1 MPREPLEAFLRRAP
15 AQITPVRIMNFVKQQ
30 IAQRVRDMTHTRQ
43 QPEVFLQPAGDPGL
57 LGPDSSAWQVHAHFM
72 AMMVGGIASLIV
84 QALHPRALAGVW
96 DHSSFRDDMGA
107 RLGRTAF
114 FIAATTYGGR
124 AMAEQA
130 MQRVQHIHRHVR
142 GFDAQGQAYRADDPH
157 LLAWVHLAECTSFM
171 RAYDTHGLPSL
182 DTHGQDRYFA
192 DMALLGDAM
201 GTGPV
206 PANRAACERALL
218 NYLPELRCDERTRYV
233 LKRLDNYPTDPPY
246 RPLMKMVV
254 RAAHHSLPAWVHPL
268 LQQPEPTWAERWWV
282 RQALAQVSVPIQW
295 ALNDEGVAAFARQ
308 RVRQGLDV
316 VDPETR

>member
-1 MPREPLEAFLRRAP
+1 
-15 AQITPVRIMNFVKQQ
+15 
-30 IAQRVRDMTHTRQ
+30 
-43 QPEVFLQPAGDPGL
+43 
-57 LGPDSSAWQVHAHFM
+57 M

-130 MQRVQHIHRHVR
+130 MQRVQRIHRQVQ
-142 GFDAQGQAYRADDPH
+142 GVDALGQAYRADDPH

-171 RAYDTHGLPSL
+171 HAYDAQGRPALAA
-182 DTHGQDRYFA
+182 HGQDRYFA
-192 DMALLGDAM
+192 DMALLGSAM
-201 GTGPV
+201 GTGRV

-233 LKRLDNYPTDPPY
+233 LNRLDDYPTEPPY

-268 LQQPEPTWAERWWV
+268 LQQPEPSWAERWWV
-282 RQALAQVSVPIQW
+282 RQALAQVSAPIQW

-308 RVRQGLDV
+308 RVRQAGDMGP
-316 VDPETR
+316 PETR

>member
-1 MPREPLEAFLRRAP
+1 MSANPLHF
-15 AQITPVRIMNFVKQQ
+15 IQQ
-30 IAQRVRDMTHTRQ
+30 RIAQQVRDMTHTRQ

-57 LGPDSSAWQVHAHFM
+57 LGPHSSAWQVHAHFM

-96 DHSSFRDDMGA
+96 DHSSFRDDLGA

-130 MQRVQHIHRHVR
+130 MQRVQRIHRHVH
-142 GFDAQGQAYRADDPH
+142 GVDAQGQAYRADDPH

-171 RAYDTHGLPSL
+171 RAYDTHGGPAL
-182 DTHGQDRYFA
+182 DAHAQDRYFA
-192 DMALLGDAM
+192 EMAMLGSAM
-201 GTGPV
+201 GTGQV
-206 PANRAACERALL
+206 PATRAACERALL

-233 LKRLDNYPTDPPY
+233 LKRLEDYPTAPLY
-246 RPLMKMVV
+246 RPLMKWVV
-254 RAAHHSLPAWVHPL
+254 RAAHHSLPAWVYPL
-268 LQQPEPTWAERWWV
+268 LQQPEPPWGERWWV
-282 RQALAQVSVPIQW
+282 RQALAQVSAPIQW

-308 RVRQGLDV
+308 RVRQGSDV
-316 VDPETR
+316 DHPETR

>member
-1 MPREPLEAFLRRAP
+1 
-15 AQITPVRIMNFVKQQ
+15 MNFVKQQ

-43 QPEVFLQPAGDPGL
+43 RPEVFLQPAGDPGL

-96 DHSSFRDDMGA
+96 DHSSFRDDLGA

-114 FIAATTYGGR
+114 FIASTTYGGR

-130 MQRVQHIHRHVR
+130 MERVQRIHRQVN
-142 GFDAQGQAYRADDPH
+142 GVDAQGQTYRADDPH

-171 RAYDTHGLPSL
+171 RAYDTHGRPAL
-182 DTHGQDRYFA
+182 DAHGQDRYFA
-192 DMALLGDAM
+192 DMALLGSAM
-201 GTGPV
+201 GTGQV

-233 LKRLDNYPTDPPY
+233 LKRLDDYPTEPLY
-246 RPLMKMVV
+246 RPLMKLVV

-268 LQQPEPTWAERWWV
+268 LQQPKPSWAEGLWV
-282 RQALAQVSVPIQW
+282 RHALSQVSAPIQW
-295 ALNDEGVAAFARQ
+295 ALNDQGVAAFARQ
-308 RVRQGLDV
+308 RVRQAGDLGH
-316 VDPETR
+316 PETR

>member
-1 MPREPLEAFLRRAP
+1 MS
-15 AQITPVRIMNFVKQQ
+15 FVKQQ
-30 IAQRVRDMTHTRQ
+30 IAQFVRDMTHTRQ

-57 LGPDSSAWQVHAHFM
+57 LGPHSSAWQVHAHFM
-72 AMMVGGIASLIV
+72 SMMVGGIASLIV

-96 DHSSFRDDMGA
+96 DHSSFRDDLGA

-130 MQRVQHIHRHVR
+130 MQRVQRIHRHVQ

-171 RAYDTHGLPSL
+171 RAYDTHGRPSL
-182 DTHGQDRYFA
+182 DNHGQDRYFA
-192 DMALLGDAM
+192 EMALLGSAM
-201 GTGPV
+201 GTGQV
-206 PANRAACERALL
+206 PTNRAASERALL
-218 NYLPELRCDERTRYV
+218 DYLPELRCDERTRYV
-233 LKRLDNYPTDPPY
+233 LKRLDDYPTEPPY

-268 LQQPEPTWAERWWV
+268 LLQPEPSWRERWGV
-282 RQALAQVSVPIQW
+282 RQALAQVSAPIQW

-316 VDPETR
+316 GDPETR

>member
-1 MPREPLEAFLRRAP
+1 MPREPLEAFLQRAP

-57 LGPDSSAWQVHAHFM
+57 LGPHSSAWQVHAHFM

-96 DHSSFRDDMGA
+96 DHSSFRDDLGA

-130 MQRVQHIHRHVR
+130 MQRVQRIHRQVQ
-142 GFDAQGQAYRADDPH
+142 GVDAQGQAYRADDPH

-171 RAYDTHGLPSL
+171 RAYDTHGRPSL
-182 DTHGQDRYFA
+182 DSHGQDRYFA
-192 DMALLGDAM
+192 EMALLGSAM
-201 GTGPV
+201 GTGPM
-206 PANRAACERALL
+206 PTHRAACERALL
-218 NYLPELRCDERTRYV
+218 NFRPELRCDERTRYV
-233 LKRLDNYPTDPPY
+233 LNLLDHYPTEPPY
-246 RPLMKMVV
+246 QPLMKMVV
-254 RAAHHSLPAWVHPL
+254 RAAHHSLPAWVYPL
-268 LQQPEPTWAERWWV
+268 LQQPDPSWGERLWV
-282 RQALAQVSVPIQW
+282 RQALAQVSAPIQW
-295 ALNDEGVAAFARQ
+295 ALNGEGVAAFARQ
-308 RVRQGLDV
+308 RVRQAGDMAT
-316 VDPETR
+316 PETR

>member
-1 MPREPLEAFLRRAP
+1 
-15 AQITPVRIMNFVKQQ
+15 MNFVKQQ

-57 LGPDSSAWQVHAHFM
+57 LGPQSSAWQVHAHFM

-130 MQRVQHIHRHVR
+130 MQRVQRIHRQVQ
-142 GFDAQGQAYRADDPH
+142 GVDALGQAYRADDPH

-171 RAYDTHGLPSL
+171 HAYDAHGRPAL
-182 DTHGQDRYFA
+182 DAHGQDRYFA
-192 DMALLGDAM
+192 DMALLGSAM
-201 GTGPV
+201 GTGRV

-233 LKRLDNYPTDPPY
+233 LKRLDDYPTE
-246 RPLMKMVV
+246 
-254 RAAHHSLPAWVHPL
+254 LP
-268 LQQPEPTWAERWWV
+268 
-282 RQALAQVSVPIQW
+282 
-295 ALNDEGVAAFARQ
+295 
-308 RVRQGLDV
+308 
-316 VDPETR
+316 

>member
-1 MPREPLEAFLRRAP
+1 
-15 AQITPVRIMNFVKQQ
+15 MNFVKQQ

-57 LGPDSSAWQVHAHFM
+57 LGPHSSAWQVHAHFM

-130 MQRVQHIHRHVR
+130 MQRVQHIHRHVQ
-142 GFDAQGQAYRADDPH
+142 GVDTQGQAYSADDPH

-171 RAYDTHGLPSL
+171 RAYDTHGRPSL

-192 DMALLGDAM
+192 DMALLGNAM

-233 LKRLDNYPTDPPY
+233 LKRLDNYPTEPPY

-308 RVRQGLDV
+308 RVRQAGDMAT
-316 VDPETR
+316 PETR